1 MKVKFA
7 FTFLAFFIAILSIAQ
22 NKSSLHPND
31 TLTIEYIGVKNNAVK
46 SIVIAGQLKYVGS
59 NYIAKDQVIWTS
71 DIEMIRVMNHRTKE
85 SLNLQ
90 NPSSPVSKKSRFYSA
105 YIKRSRT
112 GTKGAGTE
120 EAIKSMKEF
129 LSQAFYMLDD
139 ELLIG
144 SSLVVDNQHTY
155 VLKPKDMP
163 KAKSIRLKYNPDE
176 PYVMY
181 IPKQQLLE
189 NNIDIANKPCVFQ
202 INYIGGGNN
211 IFITDEF
218 SIGILK

>member
-1 MKVKFA
+1 MKFV
-7 FTFLAFFIAILSIAQ
+7 FTFLAFILSIISVAQ

-31 TLTIEYIGVKNNAVK
+31 TLTIEYIGVKNNAIK
-46 SIVIAGQLKYVGS
+46 SIVVGGKIKYVGS
-59 NYIAKDQVIWTS
+59 KYIAKDQVKWTS

-85 SLNLQ
+85 SLKLQ
-90 NPSSPVSKKSRFYSA
+90 NPSSSVSKTSRFYSA
-105 YIKRSRT
+105 YIKRPRT

-120 EAIKSMKEF
+120 ESVKSMKEF

-144 SSLVVDNQHTY
+144 SSLIVDNQHTY
-155 VLKPKDMP
+155 VLKPLGMP
-163 KAKSIRLKYNPDE
+163 KAKSIRLMYNPDQ

-181 IPKQQLLE
+181 IPKHLLLE
-189 NNIDIANKPCVFQ
+189 NNIDIDNKPCVFQ

-218 SIGILK
+218 SIVILK